1 MLIHIFLIVL
11 SGFKAS
17 TTPRKYY
24 FYSMMITGAI
34 QEFKSNFISP
44 A

>member
-1 MLIHIFLIVL
+1 MVL
-11 SGFKAS
+11 SVFKAS

-24 FYSMMITGAI
+24 FYSMTITGAI
-34 QEFKSNFISP
+34 QEFKSNFISS